1 MAAIRNLA
9 ISLMRLNGFDSV
21 AEAIRHYAA
30 HQTAATFL
38 VRRPLRIPTRVRMK

>member
-21 AEAIRHYAA
+21 AAAIRHYAA
-30 HQTAATFL
+30 HQLAATFL
-38 VRRPLRIPTRVRMK
+38 VRRPLHIAPLVRMK